1 MDTANNNSV
10 NQPGGARQP
19 LSVVV
24 PVYNEEQTIVEVIR
38 KIHEI
43 AIPKEIIIVNDG
55 STDGTAGMLDS
66 RAVRDSVRVVH
77 DMGVNSGKGAA
88 LRAGF
93 ALATGG
99 IVLIQDADLE
109 LDPNK
114 HDYERL
120 IKPILEDGADVVYGT
135 RFSGGVKQAGG
146 GLLSRFANH
155 AIVYTTNFL
164 YGARLSDVETGYKV
178 FRRSVLEKMNLRA
191 RGFEFEV
198 EFTAKVL
205 KAGFKIVEVPV
216 TYRPRTY
223 TEGKKVNWLDG
234 VKAILYL
241 IRYRFFD

>member
-1 MDTANNNSV
+1 MDIANNKSGE
-10 NQPGGARQP
+10 QPGGARPQ

-24 PVYNEEQTIVEVIR
+24 PVYNEEQTIIEVIR

-43 AIPKEIIIVNDG
+43 DIHKEIIIVNDG

-77 DMGVNSGKGAA
+77 DMGVNMGKGAA

-93 ALATGG
+93 ALATGD

-114 HDYERL
+114 RDYERL
-120 IKPILEDGADVVYGT
+120 IKPILEDAADVVYGT

-146 GLLSRFANH
+146 GLLSRFANR
-155 AIVYTTNFL
+155 AIVLTANLL

-178 FRRSVLEKMNLRA
+178 FRRSTLEKMTLRA
-191 RGFEFEV
+191 HGFEFEV

-205 KAGFKIVEVPV
+205 KAGFAIVEVPV
-216 TYRPRTY
+216 AYRPRTY
-223 TEGKKVNWLDG
+223 TEGKTVNWFDG
-234 VKAILYL
+234 VKAIYYL
-241 IRYRFFD
+241 VRYRFFN